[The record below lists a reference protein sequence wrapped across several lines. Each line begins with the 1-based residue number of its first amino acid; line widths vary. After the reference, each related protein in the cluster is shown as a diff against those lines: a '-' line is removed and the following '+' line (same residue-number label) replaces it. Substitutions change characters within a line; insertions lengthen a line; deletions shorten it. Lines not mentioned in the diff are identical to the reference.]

1 MSGIKTNPNAFG
13 GSFNYDSRTGL
24 GYGQVTNNGLG
35 SEWDM
40 GDALSSPKGEWD
52 NDTSEYSCDCEEDC
66 DCLNKIEIDIELKTH
81 TSTKQFN
88 KDSGSGQSSRDPF
101 SFNPLSNTSAY
112 LGASHKR
119 NDNALLRE
127 YITLLI
133 DDVLIK
139 EESLGMGG
147 MTAVRSAGQG
157 IMYKK
162 DTANS
167 VSGYGMGGGTYGTNK
182 SNKPKKDKGYTQNGV
197 TRKTD
202 DGHDLGPYVEDGDA
216 VTDGSRVVYNSE
228 QQTDWYSEEATGM
241 SLATAISDEEQGKAS
256 FKKHSLKNHYFK

>member
-52 NDTSEYSCDCEEDC
+52 DASSISCDCDCDC
-66 DCLNKIEIDIELKTH
+66 DCLDTIARDIENMSH
-81 TSTKQFN
+81 TSGSQFN
-88 KDSGSGQSSRDPF
+88 KDSGSGKSSRDPF
-101 SFNPLSNTSAY
+101 SYNGLANTSVY

-119 NDNALLRE
+119 DNTGLLRE

-133 DDVLIK
+133 T
-139 EESLGMGG
+139 ENRPHMGG
-147 MTAVRSAGQG
+147 MTAVRSSGKNKV
-157 IMYKK
+157 MYNK

-167 VSGYGMGGGTYGTNK
+167 VSGYGMGGKGSYGI
-182 SNKPKKDKGYTQNGV
+182 SHKGYTQNGTEDGTPNIPDMSPYV
-197 TRKTD
+197 KKGKATTDGGKVVFDSEQKTD
-202 DGHDLGPYVEDGDA
+202 WHDDYSTGD
-216 VTDGSRVVYNSE
+216 
-228 QQTDWYSEEATGM
+228 
-241 SLATAISDEEQGKAS
+241 SLTQAISDEEQGKAS
-256 FKKHSLKNHYFK
+256 FKKHASINHYFK

>member
-52 NDTSEYSCDCEEDC
+52 NDLECSCDCEEDC
-66 DCLNKIEIDIELKTH
+66 DCFDKIEIGIELKTH
-81 TSTKQFN
+81 TSTTQFN
-88 KDSGSGQSSRDPF
+88 KDSGSGKSSRDPF
-101 SFNPLSNTSAY
+101 SFNGLANTSAY

-127 YITLLI
+127 YISLLI
-133 DDVLIK
+133 NENK
-139 EESLGMGG
+139 PHMGG
-147 MTAVRSAGQG
+147 MTAVRSTGKNKV
-157 IMYKK
+157 MYKK

-167 VSGYGMGGGTYGTNK
+167 VSGYGMGGKGTYGI
-182 SNKPKKDKGYTQNGV
+182 DHGGYTQNG
-197 TRKTD
+197 TE
-202 DGHDLGPYVEDGDA
+202 DGTPNLHDLSPYVKKGKA
-216 VTDGSRVVYNSE
+216 TTDGAETVYNSE
-228 QQTDWYSEEATGM
+228 QETDWHSEEATGM
-241 SLATAISDEEQGKAS
+241 SLAAAISDEEQGKAS